1 MKPIS
6 SSTHRV
12 PRFVRWIL
20 VLATAASVGP
30 CAFASVVY
38 TYTGNP
44 FTSAY
49 GLLSTTDRVT
59 GSFTLPT
66 AIGDDFNGE
75 IHPSQYSFTAGDG
88 VIFDQSTPNGGIQ
101 LNIQTDALGYITGW
115 YVGVFIN
122 NVADANTCGKPK
134 SFTACFATEDDAN
147 LDAPTYPVSAGVND
161 NSPGTWSDTA
171 THSAEAPE
179 PSSLEILTIGLLA
192 LGIVARKRVAA

>member
-6 SSTHRV
+6 SSTQRV

-20 VLATAASVGP
+20 VLATAASAGP

-44 FTSAY
+44 FTSAS
-49 GLLSTTDRVT
+49 GLISTTDGVT

-101 LNIQTDALGYITGW
+101 LNIETDGLGYIIAW
-115 YVGVFIN
+115 YVGVYVTN
-122 NVADANTCGKPK
+122 AADVQTCEKGS
-134 SFTACFATEDDAN
+134 SFTACFTTYDDVN
-147 LDAPTYPVSAGVND
+147 LDTPTYPYSFGVND

-179 PSSLEILTIGLLA
+179 PSSLGILTIGLLA
-192 LGIVARKRVAA
+192 LGILARKRVAA